1 MNNENAS
8 WLVSNSVCKKG
19 TAGLYPALLL
29 SYKSHCH
36 WVWVCTCLCEF
47 ADAVFPAHET
57 KSSEKLSRTQC
68 TQEIRQKLRE
78 FITWH
83 SLCFSYIFLSIFT
96 QFPALA
102 NSLQPVHTER
112 EKTVQRHLLTCLL
125 TDPVVWK
132 QYNDE
137 DFTHS
142 RHKVSNPILSLI

>member
-1 MNNENAS
+1 MKMHPD
-8 WLVSNSVCKKG
+8 WLATVCVKR
-19 TAGLYPALLL
+19 ALLDFTQHFYYHTHL
-29 SYKSHCH
+29 TVTA
-36 WVWVCTCLCEF
+36 VWVCTCLCEF